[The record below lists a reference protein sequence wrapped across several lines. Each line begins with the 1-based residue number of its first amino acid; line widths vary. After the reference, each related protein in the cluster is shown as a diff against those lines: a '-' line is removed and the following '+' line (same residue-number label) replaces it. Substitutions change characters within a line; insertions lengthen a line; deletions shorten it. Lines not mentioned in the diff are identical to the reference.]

1 MRGSVTSQQRLLTCN
16 WVSVRCEVFCTSQAE
31 KVKDARGKLQ
41 GAVDR
46 DEAEYRLGS
55 LIITFTKCLDLMLG
69 IRIRGYRGDYT
80 HCFEAGA

>member
-31 KVKDARGKLQ
+31 KVKDARAKLQ

-69 IRIRGYRGDYT
+69 IRIRG
-80 HCFEAGA
+80 